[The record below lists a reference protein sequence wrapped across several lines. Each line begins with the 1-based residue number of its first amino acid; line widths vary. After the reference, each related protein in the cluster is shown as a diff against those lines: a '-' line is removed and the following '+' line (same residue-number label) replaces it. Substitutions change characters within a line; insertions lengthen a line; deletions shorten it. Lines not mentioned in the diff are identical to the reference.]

1 MNLVAKEYV
10 AAQNPDDPGVLVLSR
25 FAGAAEQMGEAL
37 LVNPFSRE
45 ELSDAIK
52 RALEMPLIERRRKW
66 EALMTVVRDTDV
78 SIWRDDF
85 VAALQAVVRP
95 GNGNGHE
102 GDDEAAA
109 HAA

>member
-1 MNLVAKEYV
+1 
-10 AAQNPDDPGVLVLSR
+10 
-25 FAGAAEQMGEAL
+25 MGEAL

-52 RALEMPLIERRRKW
+52 RALDMPLAERRRKW
-66 EALMTVVRDTDV
+66 EALMTVVQDTDV

-85 VAALQAVVRP
+85 VASLQAVERP
-95 GNGNGHE
+95 GNGHAGDGNGP
-102 GDDEAAA
+102 AA